1 MKTIK
6 ILLIIVFAFIAKSID
21 VNAQFIIAKK
31 VLQKV
36 DIKNIIV
43 YIETKEL
50 SEKQIK
56 RYDDRD
62 LLNSIKTRYNRENE
76 LLNKVIF
83 EHWYVNDK
91 TEKLSDNEISQRI
104 KNKQETWYLKLN
116 RHTDKFFDRRV
127 HKLKKYYRYTHYKL
141 SLCNNKKE
149 VVSIPLINKELSEL
163 ELYFALSTIQSLI
176 ENSSSF
182 KNMRNY
188 TKEANANAYIIK
200 EKTLLVSE
208 KLTILSKEYIQL
220 YYKGKIKISSEQEIL
235 QLIKD
240 KDEQYAYLM
249 LTINDFSDKPSFNHI
264 ILDCANNTALM
275 IYKYSNANIK
285 PCKHICSKHRYNEK
299 PEFLF
304 DFHFKK
310 YEKMISSRL
319 VI

>member
-163 ELYFALSTIQSLI
+163 ELYFALSTIQS
-176 ENSSSF
+176 
-182 KNMRNY
+182 
-188 TKEANANAYIIK
+188 
-200 EKTLLVSE
+200 
-208 KLTILSKEYIQL
+208 
-220 YYKGKIKISSEQEIL
+220 
-235 QLIKD
+235 
-240 KDEQYAYLM
+240 
-249 LTINDFSDKPSFNHI
+249 
-264 ILDCANNTALM
+264 
-275 IYKYSNANIK
+275 
-285 PCKHICSKHRYNEK
+285 
-299 PEFLF
+299 
-304 DFHFKK
+304 
-310 YEKMISSRL
+310 
-319 VI
+319 

>member
-91 TEKLSDNEISQRI
+91 ICEESKS
-104 KNKQETWYLKLN
+104 
-116 RHTDKFFDRRV
+116 
-127 HKLKKYYRYTHYKL
+127 YRT
-141 SLCNNKKE
+141 
-149 VVSIPLINKELSEL
+149 
-163 ELYFALSTIQSLI
+163 Q
-176 ENSSSF
+176 
-182 KNMRNY
+182 
-188 TKEANANAYIIK
+188 
-200 EKTLLVSE
+200 
-208 KLTILSKEYIQL
+208 
-220 YYKGKIKISSEQEIL
+220 
-235 QLIKD
+235 
-240 KDEQYAYLM
+240 
-249 LTINDFSDKPSFNHI
+249 
-264 ILDCANNTALM
+264 
-275 IYKYSNANIK
+275 
-285 PCKHICSKHRYNEK
+285 
-299 PEFLF
+299 
-304 DFHFKK
+304 
-310 YEKMISSRL
+310 
-319 VI
+319 